1 MRWERALQRKWK
13 PCMLG
18 TGVMTDC
25 YNPLELELQYTKQA
39 LELIKYYGFGVTVHT
54 KSNRLLRD
62 FELLQHIHEKSKCV
76 VQMTLTTLDE
86 QLCKKWNVFCF
97 KKREHHFNKFEIS
110 DIPFLFF

>member
-1 MRWERALQRKWK
+1 MQHDFEDIEVKANALELLERAWQRKRK

-18 TGVMTDC
+18 TGAMTDC
-25 YNPLELELQYTKQA
+25 YNPLELELRYTKQA

-76 VQMTLTTLDE
+76 VQITLTTLDE
-86 QLCKKWNVFCF
+86 QLCKKVGC
-97 KKREHHFNKFEIS
+97 I
-110 DIPFLFF
+110 LF